1 MTQLRWNPFREMED
15 LLDRYTRAL
24 GGPGTPQLTSAGS
37 DREALS
43 RPDWLPAVDILE
55 RKDRYLLKVEL
66 PEVRKEDVKVAV
78 DNGVL
83 TISGE
88 RRMETDEQDQETQQ
102 RRVERLYG
110 SFSRSFTLPEEA
122 DENGIDANYKDGML
136 TLSIPKV
143 AKPEPRAIEVK
154 VH

>member
-1 MTQLRWNPFREMED
+1 MAQLRWNPFREMEE
-15 LLDRYTRAL
+15 LLDRYTRTL
-24 GGPGTPQLTSAGS
+24 GSQAQLPSGS
-37 DREALS
+37 GDREALS
-43 RPDWLPAVDILE
+43 RPDWLPAVDIIE
-55 RKDRYLLKVEL
+55 KKDRFVLKVEL

-88 RRMETDEQDQETQQ
+88 RRMELDEEDKDSQH

-122 DENGIDANYKDGML
+122 DENGIDASYKDGML
-136 TLSIPKV
+136 MLSIPKI

>member
-1 MTQLRWNPFREMED
+1 MAQLRWNPFREMEE
-15 LLDRYTRAL
+15 LLDRYTRTL
-24 GGPGTPQLTSAGS
+24 GSQAQLPGSSG

-43 RPDWLPAVDILE
+43 RPDWLPAVDIIE
-55 RKDRYLLKVEL
+55 KKDRFVLKVEL
-66 PEVRKEDVKVAV
+66 PEVRKEDVRVAI

-88 RRMETDEQDQETQQ
+88 RRMELDEEDKDSQH

-136 TLSIPKV
+136 MLSIPKV

>member
-1 MTQLRWNPFREMED
+1 MAQLRWNPFREMEE
-15 LLDRYTRAL
+15 LLDRYTRTL
-24 GGPGTPQLTSAGS
+24 GSQAQLPSGSS

-43 RPDWLPAVDILE
+43 RPDWLPAVDIIE
-55 RKDRYLLKVEL
+55 KKDRFVLKVEL

-88 RRMETDEQDQETQQ
+88 RRMELDEEDKDSQH

-122 DENGIDANYKDGML
+122 DENGIDASYKDGML
-136 TLSIPKV
+136 MLSIPKI

>member
-1 MTQLRWNPFREMED
+1 MALARWNPFREMEEI
-15 LLDRYTRAL
+15 LDRYTRAL
-24 GGPGTPQLTSAGS
+24 GGPSQLPASGS

-43 RPDWLPAVDILE
+43 RPDWMPAVDILE
-55 RKDRYLLKVEL
+55 KKDKFVLKVEL
-66 PEVRKEDVKVAV
+66 PEVKKEDVKVAI

-88 RRMETDEQDQETQQ
+88 RRMELDEEDKDSQQ

-122 DENGIDANYKDGML
+122 DENGIDASYKDGML